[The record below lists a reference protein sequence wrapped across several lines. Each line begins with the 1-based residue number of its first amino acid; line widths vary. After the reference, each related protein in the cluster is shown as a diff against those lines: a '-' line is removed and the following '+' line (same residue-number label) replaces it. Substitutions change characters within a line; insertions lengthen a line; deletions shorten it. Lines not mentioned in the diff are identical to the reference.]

1 MAARGVL
8 RPALT
13 GATPRSQTLK
23 GCGREKGQTGV
34 KGAWRPHQAL
44 APKHTLLERDES
56 SSGSRLPG
64 REWRFGGR
72 GGHRM
77 LLVGHLVSLIP
88 TLDSALPG
96 KFSLRYKAQVKS
108 FSPPTRQLKFAAIL
122 RTEALERKKA
132 LNHGVCVHV
141 CARVCAR
148 ACACARV
155 HVCVCMGV
163 SQPTETPHHTQ
174 SLFFLL

>member
-1 MAARGVL
+1 
-8 RPALT
+8 
-13 GATPRSQTLK
+13 
-23 GCGREKGQTGV
+23 
-34 KGAWRPHQAL
+34 
-44 APKHTLLERDES
+44 
-56 SSGSRLPG
+56 
-64 REWRFGGR
+64 
-72 GGHRM
+72 M

-108 FSPPTRQLKFAAIL
+108 FSPPTRQLKFAAVL

-155 HVCVCMGV
+155 CGRRVQVISWRERAEHIG
-163 SQPTETPHHTQ
+163 S
-174 SLFFLL
+174 